1 WLRRPTLYPIELWA
15 RSYNHTRVSLLR
27 EQCHRDLVFA
37 VSRMRNTGFVYENR
51 GKFTRGKHLAHS
63 ARTVVM
69 RAPGD
74 RRAHVR
80 FEVFGAFWGTFDAG
94 DAVRVVDLTHLGA
107 LIETHQPLA
116 VESIQSVCLTLDG
129 QPALADARVRHM
141 RASQTDAK
149 RYLVGLEFLTTSTA
163 FLDAVDRLMAYR
175 AFPTETA

>member
-1 WLRRPTLYPIELWA
+1 
-15 RSYNHTRVSLLR
+15 
-27 EQCHRDLVFA
+27 
-37 VSRMRNTGFVYENR
+37 M
-51 GKFTRGKHLAHS
+51 
-63 ARTVVM
+63 M

-74 RRAHVR
+74 RRNHVR

-94 DAVRVVDLTHLGA
+94 DAVRVLDLTHQGA

-116 VESIQSVCLTLDG
+116 VESIQSVCLRLDG

-141 RASQTDAK
+141 RVADPDAK

-163 FLDAVDRLMAYR
+163 FLEAVDRLMTYR